1 MFTGNIRKTEN
12 DSGLGFYKMA
22 ATFSEINVIFIGFLQ
37 TGKVELN
44 VENHGGNH
52 IRNFPGKKNRKTKLS
67 NCLRGYRWP
76 VCRSSRPEVFSKKSL
91 LTNFKKLTAK
101 HLCRSLF
108 FSNFVTLLTKRLWH
122 RCFSVNLTK
131 FLRITL

>member
-44 VENHGGNH
+44 VENRGGNH
-52 IRNFPGKKNRKTKLS
+52 IRNFPGKKKKENKTKQRFARISLT
-67 NCLRGYRWP
+67 CLQKQSPRG
-76 VCRSSRPEVFSKKSL
+76 VL
-91 LTNFKKLTAK
+91 
-101 HLCRSLF
+101 
-108 FSNFVTLLTKRLWH
+108 
-122 RCFSVNLTK
+122 
-131 FLRITL
+131 